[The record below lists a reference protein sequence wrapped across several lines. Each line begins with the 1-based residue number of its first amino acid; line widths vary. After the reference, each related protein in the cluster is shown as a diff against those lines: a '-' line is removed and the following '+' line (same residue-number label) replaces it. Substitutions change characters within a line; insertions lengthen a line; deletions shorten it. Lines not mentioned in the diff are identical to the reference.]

1 MKLIFLLQK
10 DAWFVEYEQA
20 WYRLHDQQ
28 DVVLAIASLV
38 LKVVDQDGL
47 IEQPHHAGSA
57 RLKTKSR
64 DRLTVSLTSPD
75 GTALIKKE
83 LILDKQSL
91 VSVDWETRPHR
102 DGWVSANAQVTVER
116 LNDFYVNAYLPA
128 SESSDG
134 KTLTVFNTADGS
146 EKQIWLAR
154 NQQTRVQLLAKACN
168 RKTTLQLHCE
178 PETISQSTDSR
189 QLGFILIGEQ
199 AKLA

>member
-10 DAWFVEYEQA
+10 NAWFVEHEQA

-28 DVVLAIASLV
+28 DVVSAVASLV

-64 DRLTVSLTSPD
+64 DRLMVSLTSPD
-75 GTALIKKE
+75 GTTLIKKE
-83 LILDKQSL
+83 LVLDKQSL
-91 VSVDWETRPHR
+91 TSVDWQTRPHR
-102 DGWVSANAQVTVER
+102 DGWLNANAQVTVER

-128 SESSDG
+128 FDGSDG

-154 NQQTRVQLLAKACN
+154 NKQTRVQLLAKACN

-189 QLGFILIGEQ
+189 QLGFILLGEQ